1 MNLFEAARFAH
12 ILVGVAV
19 LVTFWRAALASKGGL
34 THRRFGRLYLL
45 AMTVLL
51 ALTLTMAA
59 GMAVGGQGMR
69 AVFNV
74 YVALISVASVWMA
87 WRSIADRDNVNAYR
101 GWACKIL
108 CAALGCYG
116 VFLLTIVPRMGSP
129 ARMAMVLAFAVL
141 GLTIFAALLRRII
154 RGADHPRWWLSEH
167 LTAMALNFAA
177 THASFTILGLG
188 AILPAVKEPWTRTA
202 ILTSWMISAGVV
214 RWWAGRRFMRVPQ
227 AADRTIRAGTVSA
240 GISNQTM
247 SGARGTT

>member
-1 MNLFEAARFAH
+1 MNLFEAARLAH
-12 ILVGVAV
+12 IVVGVAV
-19 LVTFWRAALASKGGL
+19 LVTFWRAALAVKGGA

-51 ALTLTMAA
+51 GLTLTMAA
-59 GMAVGGQGMR
+59 GMAMGGQGMR

-74 YVALISVASVWMA
+74 YVALISVATVWMA
-87 WRSIADRDNVNAYR
+87 WRSIADRNDVDAYR
-101 GWACKIL
+101 GWACKLL

-129 ARMAMVLAFAVL
+129 ARMAMVMAFAVL
-141 GLTIFAALLRRII
+141 GLVIFASLLRRIV

-202 ILTSWMISAGVV
+202 ILTSWMIGAGIV
-214 RWWAGRRFMRVPQ
+214 RWWAGRRFLGAPQ
-227 AADRTIRAGTVSA
+227 AASGTISAGSSKAAANALPRAGSA
-240 GISNQTM
+240 
-247 SGARGTT
+247 A